1 MIKIA
6 VSSGDPAGIGPD
18 ICIKAFGQKK
28 FYDFFPIIFGDKEIF
43 ESRAK
48 SLGINVD
55 IKTYKGKEKFSSD
68 FLWIANKSCDV
79 HVNPGQPDPDC
90 ANFIISIFRQAV
102 ERTLSKEFEAVV
114 TCPINKEVINK
125 GGIKF
130 TGHTEELAKLS
141 DTDNVVMMLVNEK
154 LRVALATTHLPL
166 KEVPKRITKDLIS
179 ETLLIIDKDLKNK
192 WKIQNPS
199 IKVLGL
205 NPHAGDGG
213 FIGSEDQE
221 ILMPVIE
228 KLNSLG
234 LNITGPHSADTAFT
248 QRNNQTKEDVILAM
262 YHDQGLPVIK
272 TLGFGSIVNVTLGLP
287 FIRTSVDHGTAYD
300 AAGSIEVNES
310 SLVEAAKL
318 AASIAKS

>member
-18 ICIKAFGQKK
+18 ICIKAFGQRKS
-28 FYDFFPIIFGDKEIF
+28 YDFFPVIFGDMEMLQ
-43 ESRAK
+43 SRAEN
-48 SLGINVD
+48 LGINVD
-55 IKTYKGKEKFSSD
+55 IKIYEGKEKLSNDS
-68 FLWIANKSCDV
+68 LWIANQPCDIN
-79 HVNPGQPDPDC
+79 VNPGKPDPDC
-90 ANFIISIFRQAV
+90 ANFIISIFKQAV
-102 ERTLSKEFEAVV
+102 ERTLSKEFEAIV

-141 DTDNVVMMLVNEK
+141 NTDSVVMLLVNEK
-154 LRVALATTHLPL
+154 LKVALATTHLPL
-166 KEVPKRITKDLIS
+166 KEVPSKITKDLIH
-179 ETLLIIDKDLKNK
+179 ETVLIIDKDLKNK
-192 WKIQNPS
+192 WKIKNPS

-213 FIGSEDQE
+213 FIGLEDQE
-221 ILMPVIE
+221 ILIPVIE
-228 KLNSLG
+228 NLNSVG
-234 LNITGPHSADTAFT
+234 LNITGPLSADTAFIDKD
-248 QRNNQTKEDVILAM
+248 NQTKEDVILAM

-287 FIRTSVDHGTAYD
+287 FVRTSVDHGTAYD
-300 AAGSIEVNES
+300 AAGSIEANES

-318 AASIAKS
+318 AATIAKS

>member
-28 FYDFFPIIFGDKEIF
+28 SYDFVPVIFGDKEIF
-43 ESRAK
+43 KARAD
-48 SLGINVD
+48 SLGIEVD
-55 IKTYKGKEKFSSD
+55 IKIYKDKEKLSNDS
-68 FLWIANKSCDV
+68 LWIVNQSCNV
-79 HVNPGQPDPDC
+79 SVKPGKPDPDC

-114 TCPINKEVINK
+114 TCPINKGVINK
-125 GGIKF
+125 GGIEF
-130 TGHTEELAKLS
+130 TGHTEELAKIS
-141 DTDNVVMMLVNEK
+141 NTFNVVMMLVSEK
-154 LRVALATTHLPL
+154 LKVALATTHVPL
-166 KEVPKRITKDLIS
+166 REIPKKITKDHIS
-179 ETLLIIDKDLKNK
+179 ETLLIIDRELKSK
-192 WKIQNPS
+192 WKIKNPF

-221 ILMPVIE
+221 ILIPVIE

-234 LNITGPHSADTAFT
+234 LNITGPHSADTAFIDKE
-248 QRNNQTKEDVILAM
+248 NHTKEDVILAM

-272 TLGFGSIVNVTLGLP
+272 TLGFGNIINVTLGLP

-300 AAGSIEVNES
+300 TAGSVDVNET

-318 AASIAKS
+318 AASIAKN

>member
-28 FYDFFPIIFGDKEIF
+28 SYDFVPVIFGDKEIF
-43 ESRAK
+43 KARAD
-48 SLGINVD
+48 SLGIEVD
-55 IKTYKGKEKFSSD
+55 IKIYKDKEKLSNDS
-68 FLWIANKSCDV
+68 LWIVNQSCNV
-79 HVNPGQPDPDC
+79 SVKPGKPDPDC

-114 TCPINKEVINK
+114 TCPINKGVINK
-125 GGIKF
+125 GGIEF
-130 TGHTEELAKLS
+130 TGHTEELAKIS
-141 DTDNVVMMLVNEK
+141 NTFNVVMMLVSEK
-154 LRVALATTHLPL
+154 LKVALATTHVPL
-166 KEVPKRITKDLIS
+166 REIPKKITKDHIS
-179 ETLLIIDKDLKNK
+179 ETLLIIDRELKSK
-192 WKIQNPS
+192 WKIKNPF

-221 ILMPVIE
+221 ILIPVIE

-234 LNITGPHSADTAFT
+234 LNITGPHSADTAFIDKEN
-248 QRNNQTKEDVILAM
+248 RIKEDVILAM

-272 TLGFGSIVNVTLGLP
+272 TLGFGNIINVTLGLP

-300 AAGSIEVNES
+300 TAGSVDVNET

-318 AASIAKS
+318 AASIAKN